1 MVDNTRTV
9 IKLASPCCRK
19 CCLDDQDICIGCFRT
34 IKEICAWN
42 ASDNAERLAVKHR
55 AQLRKIQNGP

>member
-1 MVDNTRTV
+1 MVDIMPTE
-9 IKLASPCCRK
+9 IKLASLCCRK

-42 ASDNAERLAVKHR
+42 ASDNAERLLVKQR
-55 AQLRKIQNGP
+55 AQLRKVKNGS